1 MCLLTLLV
9 ACGSDNDDNSDDVE
23 NEEEVNQET
32 QGFYE
37 ASLVPLNTGLAG
49 STVGNF
55 KIRILGDEVR
65 VRGEVHNSPG
75 VFHRQ
80 FIHTGANCPGPGADT
95 NIDGNLD
102 YNESA
107 RITGAALIPL
117 DRNLSTQKAGYIFPI
132 PGGLG
137 AYTYFEKT
145 SLVRMMADLH
155 SEDPDPN
162 DALTKLDPD
171 EGLNLSGRSIVI
183 YGVRGNSNLPIACGT
198 IARTVEPLPD
208 NIPPRQSPPP
218 APLPPIVPW
227 DDYFVTTLSPD
238 LKISGFK
245 CYGGERTN
253 DNWICR
259 RNQWMVTIDNE
270 TDIGPFVS
278 NLVLQSGVSSYQTAY
293 YTIRPVSMIDDETF
307 VDAQNHWVRF
317 DRNGV
322 PVVLRKPQR

>member
-9 ACGSDNDDNSDDVE
+9 GCGSDNDDNADDDRE
-23 NEEEVNQET
+23 NEKDINQET

-37 ASLVPLNTGLAG
+37 ANLVPLNTGIAG

-65 VRGEVHNSPG
+65 VRGEVQNSPG

-102 YNESA
+102 YNESV
-107 RITGAALIPL
+107 RITGAAFIPL
-117 DRNLSTQKAGYIFPI
+117 DRNLSTQKAGPIFPI
-132 PGGLG
+132 PGVLG

-162 DALTKLDPD
+162 DALTKLAPD
-171 EGLNLSGRSIVI
+171 EGPNLSGRTIVI
-183 YGVRGNSNLPIACGT
+183 YGVRSNSSLPIACGT
-198 IARTVEPLPD
+198 MARSVEPLPD
-208 NIPPRQSPPP
+208 E

-227 DDYFVTTLSPD
+227 EDYFATTLSPD
-238 LKISGFK
+238 LKISGLK
-245 CYGGERTN
+245 CYGGERTY

-259 RNQWMVTIDNE
+259 TNQWMVTIDNE
-270 TDIGPFVS
+270 TDVGRFVA
-278 NLVLQSGVSSYQTAY
+278 NLVLQSAVSTNQTAY
-293 YTIRPVSMIDDETF
+293 YTIRPVSIIDDETF
-307 VDAQNHWVRF
+307 EDAQNHWVRF
-317 DRNGV
+317 ERSGV